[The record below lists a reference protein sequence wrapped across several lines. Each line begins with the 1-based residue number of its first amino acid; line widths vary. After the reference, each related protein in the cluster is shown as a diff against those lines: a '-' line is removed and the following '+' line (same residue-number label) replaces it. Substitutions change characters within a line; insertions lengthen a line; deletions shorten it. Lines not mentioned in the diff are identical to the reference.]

1 VKSGAPQS
9 NRATRLG
16 TRRFAQRFATAD
28 RTHFRRVRG
37 LTISSIGIGTY
48 LGSMSPG
55 FDRTARAAI
64 VSAVANGCNL
74 IDTARNYRGG
84 RSEIVVGDAIRAL
97 SSAGIAG
104 RNELVVCSKAGYLF
118 EQDARVRRFSAS
130 IVDRNVLS
138 PAFLSSEIALSLD
151 HTGLDAI
158 DIYLLHNSELH
169 LPKLGGRKFYR
180 TLADCF
186 EILER
191 YVSDKKI
198 GTYGLA
204 CWSAFDHRARTLID
218 ISKVMRAAH
227 FAGGNR
233 RDNFGAI
240 ETPLNWSYRN
250 PVVAPTNL
258 SLLNVCQKNKLVL
271 LGSSPLLGGRFAS
284 LPSELGNAIPG
295 KLSDAQRSIQFA
307 RSFPGAAAT
316 LVGMNR
322 EDHVEENLR
331 LRQIPVLRRSLV
343 QRLCAALDSL

>member
-1 VKSGAPQS
+1 MTVTSDA

-16 TRRFAQRFATAD
+16 TRRFAKRFPTAD
-28 RTHFRRVRG
+28 GTHFRHVRG

-48 LGSMSPG
+48 RGSMSAH

-64 VSAVANGCNL
+64 ISAVTNGCNL

-84 RSEIVVGDAIRAL
+84 RSEIVVGNAMRAL
-97 SSAGIAG
+97 STMGIAA
-104 RNELVVCSKAGYLF
+104 RNELIVCCKAGYVF
-118 EQDARVRRFSAS
+118 EQDAHVRRFSAS
-130 IVDRNVLS
+130 TVDRNVLN

-158 DIYLLHNSELH
+158 DIYLLHNPELH

-191 YVSDKKI
+191 YVGDKKI

-204 CWSAFDHRARTLID
+204 CWSAFDRQARTLID
-218 ISKVMRAAH
+218 ISKVMRAARL
-227 FAGGNR
+227 AGGDR

-240 ETPLNWSYRN
+240 ETPLNWLYRN

-258 SLLNVCQKNKLVL
+258 SVLNVCCKSKLIL
-271 LGSSPLLGGRFAS
+271 LGSSPLLGGHFAR

-307 RSFPGAAAT
+307 RSLGASAT

-322 EDHVEENLR
+322 GDHVEENLR
-331 LRQIPVLRRSLV
+331 LRAIPVLRRLLV
-343 QRLCAALDSL
+343 QRLCSALDTL